1 MMTGQTPIQTHLSL
15 NPTRALRLET
25 VLTLYLLRVLLS
37 LYGLK
42 NELGAYFV
50 RSWKN
55 NAWKVAPSCL
65 PGY

>member
-1 MMTGQTPIQTHLSL
+1 MTGQTPIQTHLSL
-15 NPTRALRLET
+15 NATRALRLET

-37 LYGLK
+37 LYRLK

-55 NAWKVAPSCL
+55 NACKVAPSCL